1 MGEKV
6 RWWNGYKRMREEGR
20 WYWNGY
26 KMMREKGKWWNGYK
40 RSREENVLR

>member
-1 MGEKV
+1 
-6 RWWNGYKRMREEGR
+6 MREEGR